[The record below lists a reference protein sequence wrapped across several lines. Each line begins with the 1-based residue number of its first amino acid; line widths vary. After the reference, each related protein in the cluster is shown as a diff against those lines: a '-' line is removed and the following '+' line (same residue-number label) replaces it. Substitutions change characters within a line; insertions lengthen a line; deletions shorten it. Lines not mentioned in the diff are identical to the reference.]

1 MSDYHEVTTATQ
13 ASNVEPSVERDFS
26 LRVWLRDRTAVTALE
41 YGIIAS
47 ILGLTLVTIFK
58 GLGTTLT
65 TLFVKVGT
73 SI

>member
-1 MSDYHEVTTATQ
+1 
-13 ASNVEPSVERDFS
+13 
-26 LRVWLRDRTAVTALE
+26 LRLNKLTSPLRIRLWHGDRRAVTALE

-58 GLGTTLT
+58 SLGTTLT
-65 TLFVKVGT
+65 TLFSHVGT